1 MTSIISFRD
10 SALADTG
17 ISLNDIPFPRGSLLS
32 RIGAEDVAASA
43 GVVNALIDYE
53 TRAAYTAS
61 SAGLAGCMRQAAAH
75 GLAHL
80 RGDLSSPPAAV
91 TGYAISESSGGISGA
106 ALFGGRSALT
116 IAALV
121 GSAASTDGADY
132 GAGKVI
138 IGGGPSTS
146 TAPMLKFMFT
156 DARTLSLT
164 ARKASTAETVSQVGL
179 PGLTPG
185 RFYLAIAEINF
196 LENYM
201 TLEVDGVLRKV
212 SAFSGVAGN
221 SVAPAGT
228 GIAWFVQR
236 MGSNQN
242 NGSQFTGL
250 CREAFVANGLLTDV
264 GKRMLRE
271 YWKPYQDRLNLA

>member
-1 MTSIISFRD
+1 VTSIISFRD
-10 SALADTG
+10 SALAGTG
-17 ISLNDIPFPRGSLLS
+17 ISLDDVPFPRGSILS
-32 RIGAEDVAASA
+32 RIGADDVVAAG
-43 GVVNALIDYE
+43 GVVQALVDYE
-53 TRAAYTAS
+53 TRSNYTLS
-61 SAGLAGCMRQAAAH
+61 TAGLVGCMQQATAH
-75 GLAHL
+75 DTAHL
-80 RGDLSSPPAAV
+80 KGDLVSAPTAV
-91 TGYAISESSGGISGA
+91 TGYAISESSGGISGS

-121 GSAASTDGADY
+121 ASAASTDGADY
-132 GAGKVI
+132 GSGKVI

-164 ARKASTAETVSQVGL
+164 ARKASTAETVSQVGM

-185 RFYLAIAEINF
+185 RFYLAIAELNF

-212 SAFSGVAGN
+212 SAFAGVAGN

-228 GIAWFVQR
+228 GMAWFVQR

-250 CREAFVANGLLTDV
+250 CREAFVANGLLSAV

-271 YWKPYQDRLNLA
+271 YWKPYQQRLNG